1 MLRHARSQIWV
12 LQGRNVD
19 RVLDAEA
26 YRTAFRRARCDA
38 VLVEFGNVAVDA
50 MDACAELGL
59 PLIVH
64 FHGFD
69 AHSQGVLQ
77 GAGARYPALF
87 EQAAA
92 LIVVSKPMGTALEA
106 LGAPDSKI
114 RYLPYGVDVEQF
126 SGAAPDRAAPV
137 FLAVGRFIEKK
148 APQLTIAAFAAVHRR
163 RPGARLRMI
172 GSGDLL
178 DACRDLAV
186 GLAVGDSVT
195 FLDAQPHEVVAEE
208 MTSARAFVQHSVV
221 AADGDSEGMPVAVL
235 EASAAGLPVV
245 STRHAGI
252 PEVVLDGETGYLVEE
267 RDVEGMARRME
278 QLADEGA
285 LAARLGA
292 AGRARVAEHF
302 TMDAAIAGLWKI
314 IRDATATEGGE
325 RPPAATTPER

>member
-1 MLRHARSQIWV
+1 LLRYPRTQIWV

-19 RVLDAEA
+19 RALDAEA
-26 YRTAFRRARCDA
+26 YRRAFRQARCNA
-38 VLVEFGNVAVDA
+38 ALVEFGNVAVDA

-59 PLIVH
+59 RLIVH

-69 AHSQGVLQ
+69 AHSQGVLE
-77 GAGARYPALF
+77 GAGERYPALF

-92 LIVVSKPMGTALEA
+92 LIGVSKPMCAALEA
-106 LGAPDSKI
+106 LGAPRSKI
-114 RYLPYGVDVEQF
+114 HYLPNGVDVEQF

-137 FLAVGRFIEKK
+137 FLAAGRFIEKK
-148 APQLTIAAFAAVHRR
+148 APQLTIAAFASLHRS
-163 RPGARLRMI
+163 RPEAHLRMV

-178 DACRDLAV
+178 EPCRDLAI
-186 GLAVGDSVT
+186 GLGVGDAVT
-195 FLDAQPHEVVAEE
+195 FLDAQPHEVVAAE
-208 MTSARAFVQHSVV
+208 MTSARAFVQHSIV

-252 PEVVLDGETGYLVEE
+252 PEVVVEGETGYLVGE

-278 QLADEGA
+278 QLVDDGA

-302 TMDAAIAGLWKI
+302 TIEASIAGLWKI
-314 IRDATATEGGE
+314 IRDATEGGE